1 MRILL
6 SLFTLLMSLSISAQ
20 SQGLHPMLVEGKSWV
35 YDYHHFEEHEDEP
48 TTETVYPAR
57 YTILGDTLI
66 DNKSYYKMYR
76 EVDNKNTYYAAY
88 REDGLKVFARFPL
101 INEDIIVADFEYSG
115 LYDPDGYG
123 DNVSYSA
130 VEEYVDYIEING
142 IKYRRHT
149 YYEDNKENKLV
160 IGVEGIG
167 YTKYGLQYPSIYGP
181 EPDCLCDYK
190 VFTSCEMNGEC
201 IFTNEDFYKE
211 AVAQEHEY
219 IPFLAEGK
227 VWKYSYHAM
236 NGNTYNKYLTVKGD
250 TQIDTKSYKK
260 IVDEET
266 GSYECAMREEGSKV
280 YCSQN
285 GNEFLVYDFGLNVGD
300 TFETSNVNA
309 TVVAVKDILVGGR
322 SFRVLDVRD
331 NDTNISNW
339 WVEGIGG
346 MNYLTN
352 SIRVP
357 GDNYTFLQ
365 CQLGEEVLF
374 SQQDFLTLP
383 DLFAQE
389 YFPEGTKWTEI
400 RLDTLKY
407 DSWYSKVGEEWVP
420 NFETV
425 EYRVQGEYTDMDWV
439 YRKVFTNG
447 PTWTDSLA
455 LMILEKDN
463 RVLVSVPTHN
473 YLEEFYVPFPG
484 TAYQFDWS
492 VGKGL
497 YYEDILESN
506 TTSEYPYHCYYGII
520 DEIKEGIFGGV
531 CSLKYVDLNGKA
543 PVNPQEPGN
552 TDTEGGRIIQGIGIT
567 EWKSGECL
575 FGPPNP
581 YGALSMFDYG
591 RQNLYPERHYRSML
605 VHFERNGEVLYDV
618 WPKKEIVYRP
628 FVEDNKE
635 WTMVYMTTRP
645 PEEDQQTF
653 HYKQIKLGSEIEVDG
668 MTFKQ
673 IVCSNWENG
682 QNGPED
688 WKETEEYL
696 GEADGKVYLYNQ
708 QSKNTVQIMD
718 FTLQVGDTYR
728 QTTTG
733 DPNNGYMDFV
743 VTAVTDTLIATSS
756 DKTLRRCLYLSRPGL
771 TTVDDVW
778 IEGIGSLVGGVYGS
792 LVQLMAGAIPSLR
805 KCQKGEQTLYEAYH
819 PFLKEGKT
827 WNCQEYYNSI
837 WDNERWTKNVSYVIN
852 GTTEIDGKTYYKLY
866 RVSEE
871 SNKYYCALREEDRKV
886 WQYTSY
892 NGDHLLY
899 DFGMSIGD
907 SYKPSNELYYYYQLA
922 AIEPMQFHNN
932 QLLNV
937 FTYDIFL
944 QYDPTNPALYFE
956 STPIVEGVGC
966 LEGWNITTLYAAQA
980 SNGIV
985 HGENFLS
992 CYEDGKC
999 IFTADD
1005 FNKLANPEP
1014 DIAYRPFVEEGKVW
1028 KIGRS
1033 DSGNPVQLV
1042 EYYYFDGDTIIDG
1055 KTCKQMMC
1063 QRYVSPAHPD
1073 YENLSQQPSLGY
1085 EKAYYEEDQKVYV
1098 YDEISQSMILMYDFS
1113 LDAYETLNLL
1123 HGTYIIGPRQTGG
1136 LAGFK
1141 GVYRDLMRCT
1151 GEGEK
1156 VHSTFWMEGVGG
1168 IDGPTINEDV
1178 DHSHFLMSCSVGDE
1192 VIYLNDEYE
1201 DGATPEAMEA
1211 PKSRFDFTHTIKI
1224 QPKTP
1229 KRSEEEESL
1238 YGEYN
1243 NLRLGIRLD
1252 PLNDAYQVTI
1262 TNESGQVVYEKSIN
1276 AGNIVGLDIDI
1287 STYAKG
1293 RYTVTVENSNELF
1306 TGEFDALET
1315 GIKEISNNKE
1325 VKENYIYNLQG
1336 QRLNSL
1342 QKGINIVN
1350 GRKVYY

>member
-1 MRILL
+1 
-6 SLFTLLMSLSISAQ
+6 
-20 SQGLHPMLVEGKSWV
+20 
-35 YDYHHFEEHEDEP
+35 
-48 TTETVYPAR
+48 
-57 YTILGDTLI
+57 
-66 DNKSYYKMYR
+66 
-76 EVDNKNTYYAAY
+76 
-88 REDGLKVFARFPL
+88 
-101 INEDIIVADFEYSG
+101 
-115 LYDPDGYG
+115 
-123 DNVSYSA
+123 
-130 VEEYVDYIEING
+130 
-142 IKYRRHT
+142 
-149 YYEDNKENKLV
+149 
-160 IGVEGIG
+160 
-167 YTKYGLQYPSIYGP
+167 
-181 EPDCLCDYK
+181 
-190 VFTSCEMNGEC
+190 
-201 IFTNEDFYKE
+201 
-211 AVAQEHEY
+211 
-219 IPFLAEGK
+219 
-227 VWKYSYHAM
+227 
-236 NGNTYNKYLTVKGD
+236 
-250 TQIDTKSYKK
+250 
-260 IVDEET
+260 
-266 GSYECAMREEGSKV
+266 
-280 YCSQN
+280 
-285 GNEFLVYDFGLNVGD
+285 
-300 TFETSNVNA
+300 
-309 TVVAVKDILVGGR
+309 
-322 SFRVLDVRD
+322 
-331 NDTNISNW
+331 
-339 WVEGIGG
+339 
-346 MNYLTN
+346 
-352 SIRVP
+352 
-357 GDNYTFLQ
+357 
-365 CQLGEEVLF
+365 
-374 SQQDFLTLP
+374 
-383 DLFAQE
+383 
-389 YFPEGTKWTEI
+389 
-400 RLDTLKY
+400 
-407 DSWYSKVGEEWVP
+407 
-420 NFETV
+420 
-425 EYRVQGEYTDMDWV
+425 MDWV

-743 VTAVTDTLIATSS
+743 VTAVTDTVIAASV
-756 DKTLRRCLYLSRPGL
+756 DKTSRKCLYLSRPGL
-771 TTVDDVW
+771 TRIHDVW

-792 LVQLMAGAIPSLR
+792 LVQLMAGATPSLR